1 MPQGIVY
8 MEPRRRDEESQAAQS
23 RVETAKLEAASI
35 AEQIKEARQAATKQK
50 ADLYGETLGRMYD
63 GHRTA
68 ITFYRDQLSEKW
80 KRGAYHAQPDKFNN
94 DLAQLNAMIEQ
105 AEQYYTGTYGTDAA
119 NGEGFTFLDGQ
130 TRSMLGN
137 SVQFYE
143 DKGLSLGELD
153 EFDWMQSRYEYVNS
167 GGYDPNTLRINEQG
181 QLVARVL
188 DPQTGLAGEEMSVF
202 EMPHVMKGAKTFMP
216 DLTAVATS
224 TLYDHAMTDDYQN
237 QASRVQDSLL
247 NAAPNSPVTYYDPTD
262 DSADENGYVTK
273 KSGELT
279 EEQQQIYISDQ
290 YFDNHMN
297 TSRFRRMIVDDVFQ
311 GLTDEQ
317 RQQYI
322 DEGSWDGMTDLD
334 LQQARRKWREVSRLS
349 NQGKEPKTKE
359 TDTQRRQRVQ
369 REELTTASR
378 LEAFEM
384 DPNLT
389 AAMEGVEDAVSSVP
403 EDKSNRD
410 KALANAIKD
419 VFKENNLED
428 DLKVDWQ
435 VLRNG
440 VELEGPN
447 SSITIDADDPE
458 FLQKLNSWI
467 GSQNTKPTT
476 PEGFQLTMTA
486 LKNKSA
492 TIRVPVMDK
501 DGETLRYMEVEP
513 VDIQFFPSTGEIR
526 LANIYVKSGDE
537 AGRILD
543 PIVLTKDGSGE
554 LGSAKASAW
563 KQLEDNIRS
572 VYGDPNI
579 TLEGLM
585 TGNVNIGEQRTN
597 VQPSTSGGGELD

>member
-1 MPQGIVY
+1 M
-8 MEPRRRDEESQAAQS
+8 
-23 RVETAKLEAASI
+23 ETAKARGANL
-35 AEQIKEARQAATKQK
+35 AEQIKQARQTATKQK

-63 GHRTA
+63 GHRNA

-80 KRGAYHAQPDKFNN
+80 KKGGYYEQPDKFNN

-105 AEQYYTGTYGTDAA
+105 AEQYYTGTYGNDAA

-143 DKGLSLGELD
+143 DKGLSLGDLD
-153 EFDWMQSRYEYVNS
+153 EFDWMQSRLDYVNG
-167 GGYDPNTLRINEQG
+167 GGYDPNTMRINEQG
-181 QLVARVL
+181 QLVARAI
-188 DPQTGLAGEEMSVF
+188 DQQTGVAGEEMPIF
-202 EMPHVMKGAKTFMP
+202 EMPHVMMGGKTFMP

-224 TLYDHAMTDDYQN
+224 TLYDHAMTEDYQN
-237 QASRVQDSLL
+237 QAQRVQDSLL
-247 NAAPNSPVTYYDPTD
+247 NAAPSSPVTYYDPTD

-273 KSGELT
+273 KAGELT
-279 EEQQQIYISDQ
+279 KEQQQIYISDQ

-317 RQQYI
+317 RQQYV
-322 DEGSWDGMTDLD
+322 DEGTWDGMTDLD
-334 LQQARRKWREVSRLS
+334 LQQARRKWREVSRFS
-349 NQGKEPKTKE
+349 KEEEKPKATKK
-359 TDTQRRQRVQ
+359 TDEQRRQEVQ

-378 LEAFEM
+378 IEAFEM

-389 AAMEGVEDAVSSVP
+389 SAMEGVEDAVSSVP
-403 EDKSNRD
+403 ENKSNRD
-410 KALANAIKD
+410 KALANSLKNL
-419 VFKENNLED
+419 FKENNLED
-428 DLKVDWQ
+428 SLKVDWQ
-435 VLRNG
+435 MFRNG
-440 VELEGPN
+440 VELSGPS

-458 FLQKLNSWI
+458 FVQKLNSWI
-467 GSQNTKPTT
+467 EAQNTKPTT

-492 TIRVPVMDK
+492 TIRVPVMDR
-501 DGETLRYMEVEP
+501 DGETLKYMEVEP

-526 LANIYVKSGDE
+526 LANTYIKSGED
-537 AGRILD
+537 AGTILP
-543 PIVLTKDGSGE
+543 PIVLTRDGSGE
-554 LGSAKASAW
+554 LGSAQASAW

-579 TLEGLM
+579 TLEELM
-585 TGNVNIGEQRTN
+585 TGKMNIGEQRTN

>member
-8 MEPRRRDEESQAAQS
+8 LEPRERDQRGAQAAM
-23 RVETAKLEAASI
+23 ETAKARGANL
-35 AEQIKEARQAATKQK
+35 AEQIREARQTATKQK
-50 ADLYGETLGRMYD
+50 ADLYGETLGKMYD
-63 GHRTA
+63 GHRNA

-80 KRGAYHAQPDKFNN
+80 KKGGYYEQPDEFNN

-105 AEQYYTGTYGTDAA
+105 AEQYYTGTYGTDASS
-119 NGEGFTFLDGQ
+119 GEGFTFLDGQ

-143 DKGLSLGELD
+143 DKGLSLGDLD
-153 EFDWMQSRYEYVNS
+153 EFDWMQSRLDYVNS
-167 GGYDPNTLRINEQG
+167 GGYDPNSMRINEQG
-181 QLVARVL
+181 QLVARAL
-188 DPQTGLAGEEMSVF
+188 DQRTGMPGDEMPIF
-202 EMPHVMKGAKTFMP
+202 EMPHVMAGGKTFMP
-216 DLTAVATS
+216 DLTAVATA
-224 TLYDHAMTDDYQN
+224 TLYDHAMTEDYQN
-237 QASRVQDSLL
+237 QAKRVQNSLI
-247 NAAPNSPVTYYDPTD
+247 NAAPSSPVTYYDPTD

-273 KSGELT
+273 KAGELT

-311 GLTDEQ
+311 GLNDAQ

-334 LQQARRKWREVSRLS
+334 LQQARRKWREVSRFS
-349 NQGKEPKTKE
+349 KEEEKPSQTKE
-359 TDTQRRQRVQ
+359 TDSQRTQRVQ

-384 DPNLT
+384 DPKLT
-389 AAMEGVEDAVSSVP
+389 AAMDGVEQAISSVP
-403 EDKSNRD
+403 QDKSNRD
-410 KALANAIKD
+410 RAIARSLED
-419 VFKENNLED
+419 LFEENNLED
-428 DLKVDWQ
+428 FKVDWQ
-435 VLRNG
+435 MFGNE
-440 VELEGPN
+440 VEISGPN
-447 SSITIDADDPE
+447 SSVNLDADDPE
-458 FLQKLNSWI
+458 FVQKLNSWI
-467 GSQNTKPTT
+467 ESQNTKPTT

-501 DGETLRYMEVEP
+501 DGETLKYMEVEP

-526 LANIYVKSGDE
+526 LSNIYVKSGDR
-537 AGRILD
+537 AGEILD

-554 LGSAKASAW
+554 LGSAQASAW

-585 TGNVNIGEQRTN
+585 AGKMNIGEQRTN

>member
-1 MPQGIVY
+1 M
-8 MEPRRRDEESQAAQS
+8 
-23 RVETAKLEAASI
+23 ETAKARGANL
-35 AEQIKEARQAATKQK
+35 AEQIKQARQTATKQK

-63 GHRTA
+63 GHRNA

-80 KRGAYHAQPDKFNN
+80 KKGGYYEQPDKFNN

-105 AEQYYTGTYGTDAA
+105 AEQYYTGTYGNDAA

-143 DKGLSLGELD
+143 DKGLSLGDLD
-153 EFDWMQSRYEYVNS
+153 EFDWMQSRLDYVNG
-167 GGYDPNTLRINEQG
+167 GGYDPNTMRINEQG
-181 QLVARVL
+181 QLVARAI
-188 DPQTGLAGEEMSVF
+188 DQQTGVAGEEMPIF
-202 EMPHVMKGAKTFMP
+202 EMPHVMMGGKTFMP

-224 TLYDHAMTDDYQN
+224 TLYDHAMTEDYQN
-237 QASRVQDSLL
+237 QAQRVQDSLL
-247 NAAPNSPVTYYDPTD
+247 NAAPSSPVTYYDPTD

-273 KSGELT
+273 KAGELT
-279 EEQQQIYISDQ
+279 KEQQQIYISDQ

-297 TSRFRRMIVDDVFQ
+297 TSRFRRMIVDDAFQ

-317 RQQYI
+317 RQQYV
-322 DEGSWDGMTDLD
+322 DEGTWDGMTDLD
-334 LQQARRKWREVSRLS
+334 LQQARRKWREVSRFS
-349 NQGKEPKTKE
+349 KEEEKPKATKK
-359 TDTQRRQRVQ
+359 TDEQRRQEVQ

-378 LEAFEM
+378 IEAFEM

-389 AAMEGVEDAVSSVP
+389 SAMEGVEDAVSSVP
-403 EDKSNRD
+403 ENKSNRD
-410 KALANAIKD
+410 KALANSLKNL
-419 VFKENNLED
+419 FKENNLED
-428 DLKVDWQ
+428 SLKVDWQ
-435 VLRNG
+435 MFRNG
-440 VELEGPN
+440 VELSGPS

-458 FLQKLNSWI
+458 FVQKLNSWI
-467 GSQNTKPTT
+467 EAQNTKPTT

-492 TIRVPVMDK
+492 TIRVPVMDR
-501 DGETLRYMEVEP
+501 DGETLKYMEVEP

-526 LANIYVKSGDE
+526 LANTYIKSGED
-537 AGRILD
+537 AGTILP
-543 PIVLTKDGSGE
+543 PIVLTRDGSGE
-554 LGSAKASAW
+554 LGSAQASAW

-579 TLEGLM
+579 TLEELM
-585 TGNVNIGEQRTN
+585 TGKMNIGEQRTN